1 MVARIGQ
8 RDGPAQRRCK
18 ALRIDRLQAGTFHCI
33 ETALDVLAVGCRWC
47 DCPADYGA
55 STTICGRFNRWSR
68 RGLWLKLLDAL
79 ADAGV
84 VAKNTA
90 IDSTYTKVRDF
101 QATVVETSLT
111 QTVQLRGYLSNIPQ
125 VTVKG
130 IEADVTVLIL
140 PGPQCVDQLRL
151 FGRRIR

>member
-1 MVARIGQ
+1 M
-8 RDGPAQRRCK
+8 
-18 ALRIDRLQAGTFHCI
+18 
-33 ETALDVLAVGCRWC
+33 
-47 DCPADYGA
+47 
-55 STTICGRFNRWSR
+55 
-68 RGLWLKLLDAL
+68 
-79 ADAGV
+79 

-125 VTVKG
+125 VTLKG

-140 PGPQCVDQLRL
+140 PGPQCADQLRL